1 MRKPFDVLAEGLLSE
16 NSRGD
21 WTPLELFCREV
32 AAWPAEIAEFLAAA
46 KMTNRSRKNIVIDD
60 SMTF

>member
-1 MRKPFDVLAEGLLSE
+1 MRSDLNLIVQK
-16 NSRGD
+16 SRGD
-21 WTPLELFCREV
+21 RTPLELFCRDV